1 MNDLT
6 SLDIE
11 ADRLADKFDDPGLAN
26 RLDAAIDR
34 ALVER
39 RIVGGVVLVARGG
52 EVIFRR
58 AAGFADR
65 EAGIPMREDAIF
77 LLASLTKPIVTAAIM
92 RLVEQHRI
100 ELDAPVTDWLPDFQP
115 RSEEHTSELQSLMR
129 ISYAVLCSKK
139 NKHHTQLHAIT
150 TQ

>member
-65 EAGIPMREDAIF
+65 EAGIPILEDAIF
-77 LLASLTKPIVTAAIM
+77 LLACLTNQTVTAAIM
-92 RLVEQHRI
+92 RLFYKHRI
-100 ELDAPVTDWLPDFQP
+100 ERAGPVTG
-115 RSEEHTSELQSLMR
+115 
-129 ISYAVLCSKK
+129 
-139 NKHHTQLHAIT
+139 
-150 TQ
+150 

>member
-100 ELDAPVTDWLPDFQP
+100 EL

-129 ISYAVLCSKK
+129 ISYAVFCLKTKTTTDQRSIYLRSLTT
-139 NKHHTQLHAIT
+139 HTHIYLYN
-150 TQ
+150 

>member
-39 RIVGGVVLVARGG
+39 RILGGVVLVARAG
-52 EVIFRR
+52 EVIFPRPAR
-58 AAGFADR
+58 FADR
-65 EAGIPMREDAIF
+65 EAGIPTRDHVT
-77 LLASLTKPIVTAAIM
+77 LLLHSLHNPTLQTA
-92 RLVEQHRI
+92 LTTVGQQHRI
-100 ELDAPVTDWLPDFQP
+100 EL
-115 RSEEHTSELQSLMR
+115 
-129 ISYAVLCSKK
+129 
-139 NKHHTQLHAIT
+139 
-150 TQ
+150 

>member
-115 RSEEHTSELQSLMR
+115 KPAGGTTPANQTR
-129 ISYAVLCSKK
+129 
-139 NKHHTQLHAIT
+139 QLHTPHARPT
-150 TQ
+150 PLSPPP

>member
-1 MNDLT
+1 MRISDWSSDVCSSDL
-6 SLDIE
+6 
-11 ADRLADKFDDPGLAN
+11 DDPGLAN

-92 RLVEQHRI
+92 RLVEQHPI

-115 RSEEHTSELQSLMR
+115 KTADGTTPVITIRQLLTHPAGLGTEETTSELQS
-129 ISYAVLCSKK
+129 
-139 NKHHTQLHAIT
+139 
-150 TQ
+150 

>member
-1 MNDLT
+1 MRISDWSSDVCSSDL
-6 SLDIE
+6 
-11 ADRLADKFDDPGLAN
+11 
-26 RLDAAIDR
+26 
-34 ALVER
+34 
-39 RIVGGVVLVARGG
+39 VGGVVLVARGG

-115 RSEEHTSELQSLMR
+115 KTADGTTPVITIRQLLTHTAGLTYVRSEEHTSELKSLM
-129 ISYAVLCSKK
+129 
-139 NKHHTQLHAIT
+139 
-150 TQ
+150 

>member
-77 LLASLTKPIVTAAIM
+77 LLASLT
-92 RLVEQHRI
+92 
-100 ELDAPVTDWLPDFQP
+100 

-129 ISYAVLCSKK
+129 ISYAVSCLQK
-139 NKHHTQLHAIT
+139 
-150 TQ
+150 

>member
-1 MNDLT
+1 MNDRK
-6 SLDIE
+6 SLGTRASRI
-11 ADRLADKFDDPGLAN
+11 ADKCDDPGLEN

-92 RLVEQHRI
+92 RLVEQQIGRAH
-100 ELDAPVTDWLPDFQP
+100 V
-115 RSEEHTSELQSLMR
+115 
-129 ISYAVLCSKK
+129 
-139 NKHHTQLHAIT
+139 
-150 TQ
+150 

>member
-65 EAGIPMREDAIF
+65 EAGIPMRGEAIF
-77 LLASLTKPIVTAAIM
+77 LLASLTKPIVTAATM
-92 RLVEQHRI
+92 RLVEQHRLALATR
-100 ELDAPVTDWLPDFQP
+100 ERGV
-115 RSEEHTSELQSLMR
+115 
-129 ISYAVLCSKK
+129 
-139 NKHHTQLHAIT
+139 
-150 TQ
+150 

>member
-6 SLDIE
+6 ALDIE
-11 ADRLADKFDDPGLAN
+11 ADRLADKVDDPGLAH
-26 RLDAAIDR
+26 RLEAAIDR

-39 RIVGGVVLVARGG
+39 RIDGGVVLVARGG

-58 AAGFADR
+58 EAGFADR

-115 RSEEHTSELQSLMR
+115 TTADGTTPVITIRQLL
-129 ISYAVLCSKK
+129 
-139 NKHHTQLHAIT
+139 TQTAGDRTRTRQKSSH
-150 TQ
+150 

>member
-100 ELDAPVTDWLPDFQP
+100 ELD
-115 RSEEHTSELQSLMR
+115 RSEERRVGKECVSTCRSRWSPYHLT
-129 ISYAVLCSKK
+129 K
-139 NKHHTQLHAIT
+139 NKKYIKISTIY
-150 TQ
+150 